1 MAEHR
6 FQHDNLLPKKSVL
19 VLKDHR
25 SFVHHENPTGS
36 RALGDEK
43 MKAAKKGGKKPSQ
56 NLGLA
61 KSSFF
66 FPSPKGTRNVQIH

>member
-1 MAEHR
+1 MIISHT
-6 FQHDNLLPKKSVL
+6 KISVL
-19 VLKDHR
+19 VLKDHK
-25 SFVHHENPTGS
+25 SFVYHKNPTGS

-66 FPSPKGTRNVQIH
+66 PSPKGTRNVQIH

>member
-1 MAEHR
+1 M
-6 FQHDNLLPKKSVL
+6 FNMIISCPFPKTDATF
-19 VLKDHR
+19 KDHL
-25 SFVHHENPTGS
+25 SPLSTMKTLQAQG
-36 RALGDEK
+36 LQEK

-66 FPSPKGTRNVQIH
+66 PSPKGTRNVQIH

>member
-1 MAEHR
+1 M
-6 FQHDNLLPKKSVL
+6 LTKKSVL
-19 VLKDHR
+19 VLKDHKP
-25 SFVHHENPTGS
+25 SVHYKNPTGS

-61 KSSFF
+61 KSSFSLHQRELEMYKF
-66 FPSPKGTRNVQIH
+66 IDEPQ

>member
-1 MAEHR
+1 
-6 FQHDNLLPKKSVL
+6 
-19 VLKDHR
+19 
-25 SFVHHENPTGS
+25 
-36 RALGDEK
+36 

-61 KSSFF
+61 KSF